1 LKKLLL
7 FLVLLAIA
15 SSTVAAP
22 VPIPLFSWEG
32 ELNYAALGFFE
43 FNHSELPEV
52 GFPLIIW
59 QLDSPGGIGE
69 VVSSLARLIHDSPV
83 PVVLWTGAGRSLL
96 ADEALLIAWEADRC
110 YVGAGSV
117 FGVQHAYYLNEIGE
131 LIRLQDGLPPT
142 QTPEN
147 GNLNSTVS
155 GTAQLLTAGFLSL
168 NAEELVTQ
176 KLVDGSAEDSSAL
189 LQQII
194 KTDLLSESEEYQLA
208 TTEGDL
214 LWRIIET
221 LSEPSVAF
229 VLFLL
234 ALLSFSFA
242 GTTPRTAFAIVFGA
256 AILLLALIAFS
267 LLPITTLGL
276 LLVIGAM
283 VAFTL
288 ELLLDTGGLSL
299 IAGMALLFFG
309 GVNFYRPETV
319 SVSPAT
325 LVPTLAIIGVFFGF
339 SIRSRVLSRFFGREP
354 DPAKLIG
361 QTGVIISP
369 LSDKRRGRI
378 LLHGELWWGRSTK
391 PLHRGQAVRVLNL
404 TGRTFDV
411 EAAQCAAPQLSD

>member
-1 LKKLLL
+1 MKKLLL
-7 FLVLLAIA
+7 LLVLLVAA
-15 SSTVAAP
+15 SSAVAVPTP
-22 VPIPLFSWEG
+22 VPLFSWEG
-32 ELNYAALGFFE
+32 ELSYAALGFFE

-52 GFPLIIW
+52 GIPLIIW
-59 QLDSPGGIGE
+59 QLNSPGGIGE

-83 PVVLWTGAGRSLL
+83 PIVLWTGSGKSLL
-96 ADEALLIAWEADRC
+96 ADEALLLAWEADRC

-117 FGVQHAYYLNEIGE
+117 FGVQHAYYLNEAGE
-131 LIRLQDGLPPT
+131 LARLQDGLPLA
-142 QTPEN
+142 QAPEN
-147 GNLNSTVS
+147 GNLSNTA
-155 GTAQLLTAGFLSL
+155 GDTAQLLTAGFMSLTADELLSH
-168 NAEELVTQ
+168 EM
-176 KLVDGSAEDSSAL
+176 VDGSAKDSAAL
-189 LQQII
+189 LKQLV
-194 KTDLLSESEEYQLA
+194 KAGLLSESEKYQLA
-208 TTEGDL
+208 TTEYDL
-214 LWRIIET
+214 LWQIIET

-242 GTTPRTAFAIVFGA
+242 GTTPRTAFALVFGA

-288 ELLLDTGGLSL
+288 ELLLDTGGLFL

-319 SVSPAT
+319 AVSPAT
-325 LVPTLAIIGVFFGF
+325 LVPTLAIIGVLFGF

-404 TGRTFDV
+404 TGRTFEV
-411 EAAQCAAPQLSD
+411 EAAGSDT